1 MNGQMNRKKIN
12 DDNNLN
18 IDEILIYVVRFR
30 FHTIG

>member
-18 IDEILIYVVRFR
+18 IDEILIYVVRFC